1 MSMTLDPGMAQY
13 FVTELK
19 HTWCRPTSR
28 VTRVHAKV
36 TVNTAE
42 NLTQRVLPRRAVT
55 RSPATPAVMVVN
67 ALHRLST
74 STKWVRRG
82 GGGAG
87 ASSTD
92 HSAAPSSCLWRPS
105 VEGPRTN
112 LVNASS
118 DKSLDIGGICC
129 P

>member
-42 NLTQRVLPRRAVT
+42 NYNSKSTPQESGDSQPRNSRSDGGERAAQTQHLNQ
-55 RSPATPAVMVVN
+55 MG
-67 ALHRLST
+67 
-74 STKWVRRG
+74 KEGRG
-82 GGGAG
+82 
-87 ASSTD
+87 
-92 HSAAPSSCLWRPS
+92 WRGR
-105 VEGPRTN
+105 E
-112 LVNASS
+112 
-118 DKSLDIGGICC
+118 LD
-129 P
+129 